1 MNKKNIIFLIVL
13 IKYVKSNDDDE
24 GEPTYDS
31 PLSID
36 CTC

>member
-13 IKYVKSNDDDE
+13 IKYVKSNDDE